1 MPAEVLALAIDAASP
16 ELVERWCASGDL
28 PHLAAL
34 RARGMSGSV
43 RGLEGFFVGSTWP
56 SLYTATNPAR
66 HGIHY
71 QVQIDPGSYRFH
83 RPADG
88 AFVRTPAFWQALGDA
103 GRRVAILD
111 VPLARL
117 DRTIAGIQTV
127 EWGGHDSLFGFGA
140 VPDSLGGE
148 IVARFGHHPVG
159 PVCDA
164 RRETDADYRAFVDRA
179 VAGAAAKG
187 AVTRW
192 VIDRERWDL
201 VFQVFTEAHCAG
213 HQCWHLHDPTHPAH
227 PPHPTH
233 SGRARH
239 APGGRPS
246 PSDPLRQVYQA
257 IDAAIG
263 ALIDGSPNARVLVFS
278 GHGMRH
284 WYGAQFLLP
293 AILERL
299 GATTPAA
306 PREPS
311 AAPLRAALRTAWRA
325 LPDLVRRPLEPLR
338 RAVADRP
345 AQGVPTLSADPARS
359 RCFPVG
365 NGQAVGGIRL
375 NLAGREPAGLLHPG
389 PEADRFVAELSEQL
403 LAIVD
408 RRDGG
413 PLIHRV
419 VRTGDLYHGDA
430 LDHLPDLLV
439 EWSDRL
445 PTGSSAVAGGV
456 ASTITA
462 WSPATGEITGT
473 NDYGRTG
480 EHRRDGF
487 VIGAGPGIPTGTL
500 GQPASVLDLAPTL
513 AAWLGTEL
521 PGVDGRPI
529 AELLPTGRTS

>member
-1 MPAEVLALAIDAASP
+1 MSAEVLALGIDAASP
-16 ELVERWCASGDL
+16 ALIDRWCATGDL

-56 SLYTATNPAR
+56 SLYTATSPAR

-71 QVQIDPGSYRFH
+71 QVQIDPGSYRLH
-83 RPADG
+83 RPAEG
-88 AFVRTPAFWQALGDA
+88 AYVRTPPFWRALGA
-103 GRRVAILD
+103 VGRRTAILD

-117 DRTIAGIQTV
+117 DGSIAGVQTV

-140 VPDSLGGE
+140 IPESLGRE

-164 RRETDADYRAFVDRA
+164 RRATHEEYRAFIDRA
-179 VAGAAAKG
+179 VAGAAAK
-187 AVTRW
+187 AALTRW
-192 VIDRERWDL
+192 VVDRERWDL

-227 PPHPTH
+227 PTL
-233 SGRARH
+233 
-239 APGGRPS
+239 PGPFTAGPS
-246 PSDPLRQVYQA
+246 RSDPLRQVYQA
-257 IDAAIG
+257 IDRAIG
-263 ALIDGSPNARVLVFS
+263 SLIEASPDARVLVFS
-278 GHGMRH
+278 GHGMSH

-299 GATTPAA
+299 GATIPLARGAPSPA
-306 PREPS
+306 PI
-311 AAPLRAALRTAWRA
+311 RAALRTAWRA
-325 LPDLVRRPLEPLR
+325 LPELIRRPLEPLR

-345 AQGVPTLSADPARS
+345 AHPVPTLWGDPARS

-375 NLAGREPAGLLHPG
+375 NLTGREPSGVLRPG
-389 PEADRFVAELSEQL
+389 AEADGFVAELTGQL

-413 PLIHRV
+413 PLVSRV
-419 VRTGDLYHGDA
+419 VRTSDLFQGDA

-445 PTGSSAVAGGV
+445 ATGSSAVAGGV
-456 ASTITA
+456 AATITV

-487 VIGAGPGIPTGTL
+487 VIGAGPGIPVGTL
-500 GQPASVLDLAPTL
+500 GQPASVMDLAPTL
-513 AAWLGTEL
+513 ASWLGAEL

-529 AELLPTGRTS
+529 AELLPTGSKS